1 MARTVLRTRIDS
13 GVPTSRWIAIDFET
27 ATREKASA
35 CALGMAVI
43 EDGCLVEVRDWLIQ
57 PPGNIFEMRNTR
69 IHGIDEDM
77 VAQEPEFDELWPEI
91 SGFLDDAVLLAHNAP
106 FDMAVLRASI
116 DRYGLEPLRA
126 GYYCTVSMAR
136 KVWPR
141 LPNHK
146 LDCVCGHCGIELN
159 HHDAASDAEGCAR
172 IALRC
177 RRETGA
183 DTLEAL
189 VDRLGLSAGSL

>member
-1 MARTVLRTRIDS
+1 MAI
-13 GVPTSRWIAIDFET
+13 
-27 ATREKASA
+27 
-35 CALGMAVI
+35 I
-43 EDGCLVEVRDWLIQ
+43 EDGCLIEVRDWLIQ
-57 PPGNIFEMRNTR
+57 PPGNIFEMRNTA
-69 IHGIDEDM
+69 IHGIHEDL
-77 VAQEPEFDELWPEI
+77 VAQEPEFYELWPEI
-91 SGFLDDAVLLAHNAP
+91 SDYLGDAVLLAHNAS

-116 DRYGLEPLRA
+116 ARYELEPLRV

-177 RRETGA
+177 RRETGES
-183 DTLEAL
+183 TLEDM
-189 VDRLGLSAGSL
+189 VDHIGIRAGTL